1 MTKVIFLPG
10 NGGGTTHDNW
20 FPYLQAEL
28 TKLGVQVLAEEFP
41 DPQLARR
48 EYWIPFL
55 EHLGA
60 GGETILIGHSS
71 GATASMRYAETHKIL
86 GSVLIGACHTD
97 LGIDSEKASGYY
109 DDEWQWDKIRANQ
122 KWIAIFAS
130 TDDPFIPISQPHFIR
145 EHLHPDYFEFT
156 DRGHFMI
163 EHDPTNKEF
172 PEVLS
177 YLRTKLSL

>member
-10 NGGGTTHDNW
+10 NGGATTHDNW
-20 FPYLQAEL
+20 FPYLQVEL

-60 GGETILIGHSS
+60 DENTVLIGHSS
-71 GATASMRYAETHKIL
+71 GATASMRYAETHTIL
-86 GSVLIGACHTD
+86 GSILIGACYSD
-97 LGIDSEKASGYY
+97 MGIESEKASGYY

-130 TDDPFIPISQPHFIR
+130 TDDPFIPISQPQFIR
-145 EHLHPDYFEFT
+145 EQLHPDYFEFT
-156 DRGHFMI
+156 YRGHFMI
-163 EHDPTNKEF
+163 DHNSVNREF

-177 YLRTKLSL
+177 YITDKLSL